1 MAVDIPFQKHL
12 DFEYGQVDQL
22 SPLVRRVI
30 AENPGPFTFYGT
42 GTYIVG
48 RGQVAVIDPGP
59 ADQQHIDA
67 ILAATQGE
75 VISHIFVTHTHVDHS
90 PGCALLQQ
98 HVNAKTYAY
107 ACHGPG
113 RERDDSDFGA
123 DWNFQ
128 PDVLIA
134 DDETVAKED
143 WSLTGVFTPGH
154 AANHMGFY
162 LPQERALFCGDA
174 VMGWSTTIVS
184 PPDGNMVA
192 YMHTLDRLL
201 ARDDDIYYP
210 THGAPIPNP
219 KPYVQALHQHRLE
232 REQQVINCIVSGLHS
247 VSAML
252 PVVYSELDSSMY
264 PAAQRSLMAT
274 IECLVAKEQLVI
286 RSVNSE
292 EQFFLISG

>member
-1 MAVDIPFQKHL
+1 
-12 DFEYGQVDQL
+12 
-22 SPLVRRVI
+22 VI

-107 ACHGPG
+107 ACHG
-113 RERDDSDFGA
+113 
-123 DWNFQ
+123 
-128 PDVLIA
+128 
-134 DDETVAKED
+134 KED

-219 KPYVQALHQHRLE
+219 KFVYVSCGSAEPDGNYRM
-232 REQQVINCIVSGLHS
+232 SGCKGA
-247 VSAML
+247 VGD
-252 PVVYSELDSSMY
+252 P
-264 PAAQRSLMAT
+264 
-274 IECLVAKEQLVI
+274 
-286 RSVNSE
+286 
-292 EQFFLISG
+292 

>member
-48 RGQVAVIDPGP
+48 RGQVAV
-59 ADQQHIDA
+59 
-67 ILAATQGE
+67 
-75 VISHIFVTHTHVDHS
+75 
-90 PGCALLQQ
+90 
-98 HVNAKTYAY
+98 
-107 ACHGPG
+107 
-113 RERDDSDFGA
+113 A

-201 ARDDDIYYP
+201 ARDDDI
-210 THGAPIPNP
+210 
-219 KPYVQALHQHRLE
+219 
-232 REQQVINCIVSGLHS
+232 S
-247 VSAML
+247 ML